1 MTKKKATSSPQALEN
16 VEQTLTRTEKYLEEN
31 YRTLL
36 TGLAVIAGIAGIIWL
51 GSMYLKKRSTDA
63 QSQMFQAE
71 RYFEI
76 DSVSLALNGDGN
88 YLGFLDISQSYKMT
102 KAANLA
108 KYYTGICYLKLGEY
122 ESAIEYLESFSKK
135 DKVLAATATGAI
147 GDAYV
152 ELGEMA
158 KGAAY
163 YSEAAAYSSN
173 DFLTPVFLMKE
184 GQVYESLKEYGK
196 ALEAYQRV
204 LDDYPTSTEGT
215 TVEKHI
221 ARVKLLNK

>member
-1 MTKKKATSSPQALEN
+1 MAKKKAAASPQALEN

-31 YRTLL
+31 YKTLL
-36 TGLAVIAGIAGIIWL
+36 TGLAVIAGIAGLIWL
-51 GSMYLKKRSTDA
+51 GSIYLNKRSSDA

-108 KYYTGICYLKLGEY
+108 KYYSGICYLKLGEY
-122 ESAIEYLESFSKK
+122 EEAIKYLESFKK
-135 DKVLAATATGAI
+135 RDNVLAATATGAI

-152 ELGEMA
+152 ELGDMA

-163 YSEAAAYSSN
+163 YSEAASFSPN
-173 DFLTPVFLMKE
+173 EFLTPVFLMKE
-184 GQVYESLKEYGK
+184 GQVHESLGDYGK
-196 ALEAYQRV
+196 ALEAYQRI
-204 LDDYPTSTEGT
+204 LDEYPTSTEGT